1 MKYKNIV
8 CPGASITNRSLQPF
22 QKRRDRFQALTDAS
36 SPSGCRTSHKAVSSE
51 EWACPE
57 GKIYSTESG
66 GQDYGQH
73 KVFEASRHRGRNVTL
88 TAFSPSQEAAN
99 CTSEN
104 VQRRSHRTEP
114 AAENAPGQY
123 GKQDGKHGGK
133 KSRDKGSGD
142 QRYRRADKGIKPQEK
157 SDGRPKKL
165 PVSAFPRSRQ
175 KRTKQLACTNRLNLP
190 PIRCPFSGY
199 KLKRRTCMFSI
210 SMRPSP
216 RA

>member
-1 MKYKNIV
+1 MQDKPIK
-8 CPGASITNRSLQPF
+8 P
-22 QKRRDRFQALTDAS
+22 
-36 SPSGCRTSHKAVSSE
+36 CRQRNG
-51 EWACPE
+51 ACPE

-133 KSRDKGSGD
+133 RAGIRVRVTRGIAVPTRGSSRRK
-142 QRYRRADKGIKPQEK
+142 R

>member
-1 MKYKNIV
+1 M
-8 CPGASITNRSLQPF
+8 QD
-22 QKRRDRFQALTDAS
+22 KRIK
-36 SPSGCRTSHKAVSSE
+36 PCRQRNG
-51 EWACPE
+51 ACPE

-73 KVFEASRHRGRNVTL
+73 KVFEASRHRGRNVAL

-133 KSRDKGSGD
+133 KTRDKGSDD
-142 QRYRRADKGIKPQEK
+142 QRYRRIGKGIKQQEK
-157 SDGRPKKL
+157 
-165 PVSAFPRSRQ
+165 V
-175 KRTKQLACTNRLNLP
+175 
-190 PIRCPFSGY
+190 
-199 KLKRRTCMFSI
+199 
-210 SMRPSP
+210 
-216 RA
+216 

>member
-1 MKYKNIV
+1 M
-8 CPGASITNRSLQPF
+8 QD
-22 QKRRDRFQALTDAS
+22 KRIK
-36 SPSGCRTSHKAVSSE
+36 PCRQRNG
-51 EWACPE
+51 ACPE

-73 KVFEASRHRGRNVTL
+73 KVFEASRHRGRNVAL

-123 GKQDGKHGGK
+123 GKQDGKHGEK

-142 QRYRRADKGIKPQEK
+142 QRYRRTDKGIKPQEK
-157 SDGRPKKL
+157 
-165 PVSAFPRSRQ
+165 V
-175 KRTKQLACTNRLNLP
+175 
-190 PIRCPFSGY
+190 
-199 KLKRRTCMFSI
+199 
-210 SMRPSP
+210 
-216 RA
+216 